1 MTSDLQGPPYF
12 PPPPGL
18 SSVLGLSQEQ
28 QTLFN
33 SLPVSL
39 ASLQPS
45 VSQLPTSNDGFHV
58 SSSSLQSFSQQRRLT
73 LDSSS
78 PLSIV
83 SCELLRLKSND
94 QILSAS
100 LPRPPLP
107 PSPTSLVS
115 GESCTSAAAQWRG
128 ARWTPRTP
136 SRRHS
141 PHP

>member
-28 QTLFN
+28 QSLFN

-45 VSQLPTSNDGFHV
+45 VSLSQMPTSNDAFQV

-73 LDSSS
+73 QDSAS
-78 PLSIV
+78 PLS
-83 SCELLRLKSND
+83 
-94 QILSAS
+94 
-100 LPRPPLP
+100 
-107 PSPTSLVS
+107 LVS
-115 GESCTSAAAQWRG
+115 EK
-128 ARWTPRTP
+128 
-136 SRRHS
+136 
-141 PHP
+141 